1 MRAAGSGSARV
12 TTRLA
17 MSSPAAGY
25 VAGIAGA
32 AAVAPPGTKIVA
44 ATSPMMTLVMTC
56 RHCMAD
62 VNIGRAAAEFPGL
75 LAREDWRR

>member
-1 MRAAGSGSARV
+1 
-12 TTRLA
+12 
-17 MSSPAAGY
+17 
-25 VAGIAGA
+25 
-32 AAVAPPGTKIVA
+32 VAPPGTKIVA